1 MDAAHPN
8 VFIPPHP
15 PVADKELSFFQFL
28 RAIRTNALTMWTEA
42 AYQQDVLV
50 RRFLGRSQMLINA
63 PDAIHRVLVDNH
75 ANYRRSPASIRILR
89 PITGNGLLLSDGDE
103 WRHQRRIIAPALAP
117 RTLPLL
123 AQHIV
128 ASAEGT
134 KAILHA
140 QANQPVD

>member
-1 MDAAHPN
+1 MDSRSSPL
-8 VFIPPHP
+8 IPPRP
-15 PVADKELSFFQFL
+15 PTPARELPFFQFL
-28 RAIRTNALTMWTEA
+28 HAIRTNALTMWPA
-42 AYQQDVLV
+42 RAYQEDVLV
-50 RRFLGRSQMLINA
+50 RRFFGRTHMLINA
-63 PDAIHRVLVDNH
+63 PDAIHRVLVEH
-75 ANYRRSPASIRILR
+75 SANYRRSPASIRILR

>member
-1 MDAAHPN
+1 MDAQSSPL
-8 VFIPPHP
+8 IPPRP
-15 PVADKELSFFQFL
+15 PTPAHELPFFQFL
-28 RAIRTNALTMWTEA
+28 RAIRTNALTMWTER
-42 AYQQDVLV
+42 AYQEDVLA
-50 RRFLGRSQMLINA
+50 RRFFGRTHMLINA
-63 PDAIHRVLVDNH
+63 PDAIHRVLVDNS